1 MTDNGR
7 RARWVRCSG
16 PILAVILSCSVL
28 HGQTPGAPSATQPT
42 ADADARTAAALKEA
56 VSTATTDAPA
66 ATLMVSNREIVVLRA
81 TILLR
86 TPATRTASASQLI
99 SSIIGQGMPRIV
111 TARPLAGGQ
120 VIMVGQQDAFAL
132 VPADL
137 DPFGTETLEEVARAT
152 VARLQL
158 AYDEGDGASNAAT
171 PVPGRCPFASRN
183 PGVDCSPPAGDSFSF
198 CARRSREAGGGP
210 STATV
215 AGWFLVPRVATPGV
229 FPYAGEPG
237 VHQCRARAGVLLVDL
252 RSSSV
257 SGPLDLGAKRF
268 GASYCNGW
276 RSWRAT
282 FSAPCPTCFRS
293 W

>member
-1 MTDNGR
+1 MADNAR

-16 PILAVILSCSVL
+16 PILAVILSCSAL

-152 VARLQL
+152 VGPSAVGIRR
-158 AYDEGDGASNAAT
+158 GDRASNTAT
-171 PVPGRCPFASRN
+171 PVLGRCPFASRN
-183 PGVDCSPPAGDSFSF
+183 PGVDCSPPTSDSFSF

-215 AGWFLVPRVATPGV
+215 AGGPLGPRVATPGV
-229 FPYAGEPG
+229 LPLPGEPG
-237 VHQCRARAGVLLVDL
+237 VHQCRAHAALLLVDL

-257 SGPLDLGAKRF
+257 SVPLDPGAKRF

-276 RSWRAT
+276 PSWGAT